1 MTQRQLSSEDVLALL
16 ESEEAEEEDDD
27 EILMEGSD
35 EEFSGCDSD
44 LEEETGK

>member
-16 ESEEAEEEDDD
+16 ESEEAEEE

-44 LEEETGK
+44 LEEEIGK